1 MGQRAALLL
10 SELLLL
16 LLTASRTLLAVSF
29 PEDTVP
35 LDVVDAHCEYTHA
48 HMNSAATG
56 GGWREITVT
65 ATSLKKITA
74 ILNAHFVVTP
84 VTCEMK
90 ADTGQWL
97 FLAVSAVQTLAC
109 RSHGNKINQL

>member
-29 PEDTVP
+29 PEDIVP

-48 HMNSAATG
+48 NKVNRDRG
-56 GGWREITVT
+56 RDYNYCNII
-65 ATSLKKITA
+65 KKSTT
-74 ILNAHFVVTP
+74 ILNIHFLLTP
-84 VTCEMK
+84 
-90 ADTGQWL
+90 A
-97 FLAVSAVQTLAC
+97 AVLLGAV
-109 RSHGNKINQL
+109 HIE

>member
-48 HMNSAATG
+48 NEFSRDVG
-56 GGWREITVT
+56 R
-65 ATSLKKITA
+65 
-74 ILNAHFVVTP
+74 
-84 VTCEMK
+84 
-90 ADTGQWL
+90 D
-97 FLAVSAVQTLAC
+97 
-109 RSHGNKINQL
+109 